1 MCNESRDCKLKGSLK
16 GYVHSTMQCCA
27 CQKIT
32 CLTLALVA
40 AGPQYV
46 FLIFRNQKY
55 WFTCLLH
62 KKLNERIWMRHPRE
76 KSFRKL
82 P

>member
-55 WFTCLLH
+55 
-62 KKLNERIWMRHPRE
+62 MY
-76 KSFRKL
+76 
-82 P
+82 